1 VKWRLLA
8 AFVGVT
14 IVVLT
19 AHDLPLASYVRG
31 VERDRLLA
39 SLERDAFVIGGSAED
54 ALSADNGG
62 DRTQLQATVDLYRA
76 RDGAQVVITDAA
88 GIAVAVSDDES
99 RVGADFSNRP
109 EIAAALSGLPAT
121 GERFSNTLGADLAY
135 VAVPV
140 RSGPNVVG
148 AVRLT
153 FPASVIDDRANDKLR
168 GLLLVALISL
178 VGAGVAALF
187 MAATITGPIKRLQR
201 TTERVAAGDLA
212 SRAANDEGPPEVR
225 QLADAFNT
233 MTGRV
238 NELLDQQRAFAGD
251 ASHQLRTP
259 LTALRLQ
266 LERAVDMIDADPDGA
281 RERIE
286 AASAETERLQRL
298 VEALLML
305 ARAER
310 TTMPAEPV
318 DVGTVVAE
326 RVEMWAPLAL
336 ERGIT
341 VHATPA
347 ATAPGTTAMAV
358 PHALE
363 QIVDNLLDNAISI
376 VGDDTTIELAVDRST
391 PGAVTVHV
399 LDRGPGMTEE
409 QLTHA
414 LDRFWRAPDA
424 THQGSGLGLAIVDHL
439 ARASGGSVTL
449 ANRVGGGLDVA
460 VRLPRR
466 A

>member
-1 VKWRLLA
+1 
-8 AFVGVT
+8 
-14 IVVLT
+14 
-19 AHDLPLASYVRG
+19 
-31 VERDRLLA
+31 
-39 SLERDAFVIGGSAED
+39 
-54 ALSADNGG
+54 
-62 DRTQLQATVDLYRA
+62 
-76 RDGAQVVITDAA
+76 
-88 GIAVAVSDDES
+88 
-99 RVGADFSNRP
+99 
-109 EIAAALSGLPAT
+109 
-121 GERFSNTLGADLAY
+121 
-135 VAVPV
+135 
-140 RSGPNVVG
+140 
-148 AVRLT
+148 
-153 FPASVIDDRANDKLR
+153 
-168 GLLLVALISL
+168 
-178 VGAGVAALF
+178 
-187 MAATITGPIKRLQR
+187 
-201 TTERVAAGDLA
+201 VAAGDLA

-225 QLADAFNT
+225 QLADSFNT

-266 LERAVDMIDADPDGA
+266 LERAGDMIGTDPDGA

-310 TTMPAEPV
+310 TTMAAEPV
-318 DVGTVVAE
+318 DVGVAVAE

-341 VHATPA
+341 VHAAPA
-347 ATAPGTTAMAV
+347 ATTTGTMATAV

-363 QIVDNLLDNAISI
+363 QIIDNLLDNAISI
-376 VGDDTTIELAVDRST
+376 VGDGTAIEVAVDRSAPAT
-391 PGAVTVHV
+391 VTVHV
-399 LDRGPGMTEE
+399 LDRGPGMTEA
-409 QLTHA
+409 QLAHA

-439 ARASGGSVTL
+439 ARASGGSVAL
-449 ANRVGGGLDVA
+449 ANRPGGGLDVA

-466 A
+466 P